1 MPLTKSKANIFVAA
15 VMLLL
20 AVDKFLDVWFHF
32 SGQHTLSLAR
42 LIFRALGVVIWPA
55 FAIYL
60 LRMPRPF
67 FALGA
72 GR

>member
-1 MPLTKSKANIFVAA
+1 MPLTKSKANIFVAV

-20 AVDKFLDVWFHF
+20 AADKLLDVWFHF
-32 SGQHTLSLAR
+32 SGHHTLSLAR
-42 LIFRALGVVIWPA
+42 LIFRALGVVIWPV
-55 FAIYL
+55 FAIYF

>member
-20 AVDKFLDVWFHF
+20 AVDKLLDVWSHF

-42 LIFRALGVVIWPA
+42 LILRALGVVIWPA
-55 FAIYL
+55 FAVRL

>member
-42 LIFRALGVVIWPA
+42 LIFRGLGVVIWPA
-55 FAIYL
+55 FAIYFI
-60 LRMPRPF
+60 RMPRPF
-67 FALGA
+67 FAPGA